1 MVLTESKKLLIIS
14 RDRELINQI
23 RRTFNSTEISV
34 NYQDVKRAD
43 VIIMDRRDN
52 REIPQDRKF
61 QSKMI
66 CIIYKV
72 SQQEIESL
80 SAQGVNHIITLPEF
94 KYWLFCLLKRYLG
107 YTNSDTSKYSYKGIT
122 VCKDTT
128 SIIYNDCRVILTS
141 TELEILE
148 NILRKECPYCKV
160 DNPSTIS
167 TISRINKKTKRGTG
181 IKIIGNRYRKGYYI
195 SV

>member
-1 MVLTESKKLLIIS
+1 MYLLRYWLKQFQKSNLFVTIHRYHLFMVLTESKKLLIIS

-107 YTNSDTSKYSYKGIT
+107 YTNSDTSNFWIWG
-122 VCKDTT
+122 
-128 SIIYNDCRVILTS
+128 
-141 TELEILE
+141 
-148 NILRKECPYCKV
+148 
-160 DNPSTIS
+160 
-167 TISRINKKTKRGTG
+167 
-181 IKIIGNRYRKGYYI
+181 
-195 SV
+195 